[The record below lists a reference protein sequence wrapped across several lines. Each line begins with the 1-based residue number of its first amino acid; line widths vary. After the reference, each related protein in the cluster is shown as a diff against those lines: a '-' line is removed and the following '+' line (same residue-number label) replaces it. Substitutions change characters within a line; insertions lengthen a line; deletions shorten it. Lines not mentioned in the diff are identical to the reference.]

1 VSFSP
6 FLKLFDPSK
15 NLYNITLFR
24 QLFSFVTTEVVE
36 ATCMCLMER
45 ANEAERETLSETE
58 IEGMIIEEFGRCL
71 KQIIEMAKKSSS
83 NNSITMNAS
92 DS

>member
-1 VSFSP
+1 M
-6 FLKLFDPSK
+6 
-15 NLYNITLFR
+15 
-24 QLFSFVTTEVVE
+24 FSFVTTEVVE

-45 ANEAERETLSETE
+45 ANEAEREALTETD

-71 KQIIEMAKKSSS
+71 KQIIEMAKKSST
-83 NNSITMNAS
+83 NNSTSINAP